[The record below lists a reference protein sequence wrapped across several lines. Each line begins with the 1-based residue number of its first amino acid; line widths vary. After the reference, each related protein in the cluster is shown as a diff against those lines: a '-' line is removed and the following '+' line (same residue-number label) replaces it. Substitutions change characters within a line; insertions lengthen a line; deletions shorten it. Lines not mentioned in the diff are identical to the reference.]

1 MLRYLQEAIDIA
13 SFRYI
18 CSKDPIFG
26 STILTHWYSH
36 SDNWRDFTA
45 WLGTDGHNKP
55 RYTLMRYGNQYTL
68 CAPQGL
74 TKVCIDELST
84 FLRLEEK
91 ILLCGDGS
99 VLKQLPFDF
108 PTEEQIVMAAPAT
121 CGELSPFVKP
131 VENYSQ
137 LCELISHE
145 VPLNKERYLGRMF
158 PLFRDRQ
165 VLPFGIYEDGQLISC
180 AMLEVPSASLYA
192 VISSVVTHPEYRGN
206 GLASQVVR
214 HLCAVAE
221 NMGRVPHLA
230 CAEESLTAFYSP
242 LGFEV
247 VAPTYGF
254 LRES

>member
-26 STILTHWYSH
+26 STIMTHWYSH

-55 RYTLMRYGNQYTL
+55 RYALMRYGNQYTIA
-68 CAPQGL
+68 APLGL
-74 TKVCIDELST
+74 TKVCIAELSA

-91 ILLCGDGS
+91 ILLCGDGT

-108 PTEEQIVMAAPAT
+108 SIEEQVIMTAPAT
-121 CGELSPFVKP
+121 CGERSSLVKP

-137 LCELISHE
+137 LCKLISYE
-145 VPLNKERYLGRMF
+145 VLLNKDRYLGRMF
-158 PLFRDRQ
+158 PMFKDRQ
-165 VLPFGIYEDGQLISC
+165 VLPYGIYENGQLISC
-180 AMLEVPSASLYA
+180 AMLEVPSASPYA
-192 VISSVVTHPEYRGN
+192 VISTVVTHPEQRGK

-214 HLCAVAE
+214 HLCAVSE
-221 NMGRVPHLA
+221 DMGRVPYLA

-247 VAPTYGF
+247 VGQTYGF